1 MKKTNKHLLMAGGI
15 FCAAGLLIFG
25 AGIASGGKEY
35 IRSADLNRI
44 SGAAMMD
51 SSDSHAILSKTK
63 IDAFSAVNIDL
74 RNIDLDVKESDDGE
88 FYIAYNIETSDGMLP
103 LSYQVQNDTLNVVEK
118 KGHESYSYIHID
130 INFLQEMLG
139 QSHVIENSNKLTLYI
154 PRKTDLSSFSCK
166 MGYGTL
172 DAESLNT
179 KQAEITNEDGE
190 ITVKDSSFKNLKLE
204 AELGD
209 VNFRDVSCTD
219 SQIILADG
227 DMTAENIVFN
237 GENKIVSS
245 LGDIELTVPKKEL
258 ANLSVQ
264 AETKLGDIEVPD
276 ELGSVISDD
285 DTEVLQADGTN
296 KNMLTVES
304 SDGDIEITVKK

>member
-25 AGIASGGKEY
+25 AGVASGGKEY
-35 IRSADLNRI
+35 IKSADLNRI

-154 PRKTDLSSFSCK
+154 PGKTDLSSFSCK

-179 KQAEITNEDGE
+179 KQAEIANEDGE

-219 SQIILADG
+219 SQIILTDG

-264 AETKLGDIEVPD
+264 AKTKLGDIEVPD
-276 ELGSVISDD
+276 ELGSVVSDD